1 MARISY
7 PKSAL
12 IAPIR
17 GEWATYG
24 EDDAPTAWLGC
35 PGELDGGDEGT
46 HGQCMTSFQVDK
58 AISVTGNVDAL
69 SCPDPNCGFLED
81 IKLDGWDRGA
91 QPAP

>member
-17 GEWATYG
+17 GEWVTYG
-24 EDDAPTAWLGC
+24 EDDAPIAWLGC
-35 PGELDGGDEGT
+35 PGILVGDDAAGN
-46 HGQCMTSFQVDK
+46 CMISFQVDK

-69 SCPDPNCGFLED
+69 SCPNPQCGFSED

-91 QPAP
+91 VP

>member
-24 EDDAPTAWLGC
+24 PDEAPTAWLGC
-35 PGELDGGDEGT
+35 PGLLVGDAAGN
-46 HGQCMTSFQVDK
+46 CMQSFKVDK

-69 SCPDPNCGFLED
+69 SCPNPDCGFSED

-91 QPAP
+91 VP

>member
-17 GEWATYG
+17 GEWATFG

-35 PGELDGGDEGT
+35 PGEHVDPAA
-46 HGQCMTSFQVDK
+46 GQCMISFQIDK
-58 AISVTGNVDAL
+58 AISVTGNVDGL
-69 SCPDPNCGFLED
+69 TCPDPECGFSED

>member
-1 MARISY
+1 MARIVY

-35 PGELDGGDEGT
+35 PGELTDPDIGIGM
-46 HGQCMTSFQVDK
+46 CMISFQVDK
-58 AISVTGNVDAL
+58 AISVTGNVDQL
-69 SCPDPNCGFLED
+69 SCPNPGCDFLED